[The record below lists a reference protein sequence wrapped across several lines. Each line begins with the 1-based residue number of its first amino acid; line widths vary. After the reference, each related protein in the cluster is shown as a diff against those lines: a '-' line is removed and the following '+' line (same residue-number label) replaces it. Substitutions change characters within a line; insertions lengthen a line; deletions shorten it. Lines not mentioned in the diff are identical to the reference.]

1 MDPSINPAP
10 PPDPTALDPTA
21 SRVKGPLADARRERL
36 LGEETHNDSDSI
48 AGLGS
53 TMLGGTDVV
62 VIWAADPEVADPEVN
77 KPKFEFNHT
86 EGLSLDKFPEV
97 SGLTTKNREY
107 ARAFVDALKTGMAT
121 TYIKGTEG
129 ERAVEDMIRDDDGN
143 VTHLVVSRMVGREVT
158 GKKKE
163 TNTIS
168 VTDLEESITQA
179 SENQGFII
187 EPQSP
192 EMAVPDLPYLHY
204 PKSPETSTETKQ
216 TKERQIEEA
225 IQQNV
230 AYLRGLKSA
239 KGESFSN
246 VLGGGEAM
254 RNNEEASLEGAV
266 AELRRRGIV
275 KRNNRLERRA
285 TSGIVGRNGT
295 GSEGAFV
302 RVGEDPIYVSASE
315 QLDKYKLYLSLG
327 SSEGDISRR
336 SDQQKFLVDLVE
348 KAVEEGIDIAWK
360 VLDHEYD
367 QPCIYTRK
375 PNELAQLLSK
385 LYESG
390 DYPKSIWN
398 NVDRH
403 FQTPIKGL
411 SNMHAGIVQE
421 PTGGWNGSHSSRMIK
436 LGEELDSLGEITE
449 ETYREAARRVGVRPE
464 EPGLLDDNA
473 RSSYMSQW
481 SGPVKI

>member
-10 PPDPTALDPTA
+10 PPDPTV
-21 SRVKGPLADARRERL
+21 SRVKGPLADARREQL
-36 LGEETHNDSDSI
+36 LGEELPIDSDSI
-48 AGLGS
+48 ADLGS
-53 TMLGGTDVV
+53 TVLDGTDVV
-62 VIWAADPEVADPEVN
+62 VIWEADSEVAEPEVHEPG
-77 KPKFEFNHT
+77 FEFNPT
-86 EGLSLDKFPEV
+86 DGLSLDTFTEG
-97 SGLTTKNREY
+97 SGLTY
-107 ARAFVDALKTGMAT
+107 ARAFVETLATGKAKV
-121 TYIKGTEG
+121 YKKGTEG
-129 ERAVEDMIRDDDGN
+129 ERVVEGVIRDDDGN
-143 VTHLVVSRMVGREVT
+143 ATHLVVSRMVGREVT

-163 TNTIS
+163 TSTLP
-168 VTDLEESITQA
+168 VTELEESIARA
-179 SENQGFII
+179 SDKIGFVI

-192 EMAVPDLPYLHY
+192 EMAIPDLPYLHY
-204 PKSPETSTETKQ
+204 PKSPETSTEAKQ
-216 TKERQIEEA
+216 TKEHQIEEV
-225 IQQNV
+225 IKQNI

-239 KGESFSN
+239 KGEVFSDA
-246 VLGGGEAM
+246 LGGGDAT
-254 RNNEEASLEGAV
+254 RNSENAPLEGAV
-266 AELRRRGIV
+266 AELHRRGIV
-275 KRNNRLERRA
+275 KRNNRLERRPNN
-285 TSGIVGRNGT
+285 GITGRNGT

-302 RVGEDPIYVSASE
+302 RIGEDPIYVSASE

-348 KAVEEGIDIAWK
+348 KAVEAGIDIAWK
-360 VLDHEYD
+360 TLDHEYD

-403 FQTPIKGL
+403 FQTPIKGV
-411 SNMHAGIVQE
+411 SNKHAGIVQE
-421 PTGGWNGSHSSRMIK
+421 PSGGWNGSHSSRMLK
-436 LGEELDSLGEITE
+436 FGRELDSLGEITE

-473 RSSYMSQW
+473 RSAYMSQW
-481 SGPVKI
+481 SDPVNI